1 MDFNKK
7 TLSLKLPNFPEP
19 TTLPRMPSY
28 ESMMSPKLEDEDGLK
43 PAMPSSRDKPLFIKL
58 ERYEKV
64 INSVNALKEKINEA
78 KQVLNDIR
86 ALKDEEDTKLQAW
99 HDDLEQIKENLLNV
113 ENMLEESLK

>member
-1 MDFNKK
+1 MDNSKK

-28 ESMMSPKLEDEDGLK
+28 ESVMSPKFDDEDGLRSV
-43 PAMPSSRDKPLFIKL
+43 MPSSKDKPLFIRL

-64 INSVNALKEKINEA
+64 ISSVNSIKEKVNEA
-78 KQVLNDIR
+78 RQVINDIR
-86 ALKDEEDTKLQAW
+86 SIKDEEDTKLQAW